1 MTIKEKVERA
11 LPLTGAHSNLT
22 DPIVTEIFTNLDYDF
37 VWIDMEHTMLSC
49 EQVYHHI
56 LAAHTGGSAAFVRV
70 PVNDL
75 TYAKRILEMN
85 IDGIIF
91 PMVRDAAHAKELLDF
106 TLYPPFGKRGCG
118 PKGAVRYGIDS
129 EPDFYVDGHKK
140 ICRFVQIELESAA
153 MDAEAIA
160 KLPYLDG
167 CILGMHD
174 LSGSIGR
181 LGDVF
186 CERNLELANRAIAA
200 FRKEGKTVG
209 VATFASDEATLRRYH
224 EMGINMI
231 CTGADYDYILKG
243 AKNTLETIRKVREKN
258 C

>member
-1 MTIKEKVERA
+1 MTIKEKVEKA
-11 LPLTGAHSNLT
+11 LPLIGAHSNLT
-22 DPIVTEIFTNLDYDF
+22 DSIVTEIFAHLNYDYI
-37 VWIDMEHTMLSC
+37 WIDMEHTMLSC

-56 LAAHTGGSAAFVRV
+56 LAAKSGGAAAFVRV

-75 TYAKRILEMN
+75 TYTKRILEM
-85 IDGIIF
+85 DVEGIIF
-91 PMVRDAAHAKELLDF
+91 PMVRDAAHAKELLDY
-106 TLYPPFGKRGCG
+106 TLYPPIGKRGCG

-129 EPDFYVDGHKK
+129 EPDFYVNGHKR

-153 MDAEAIA
+153 NDAYEIA

-186 CERNLELANRAIAA
+186 CDKNLELANRAIDA
-200 FRKEGKTVG
+200 FRSAGKTVG
-209 VATFASDEATLRRYH
+209 VATFATDAETLTRYH
-224 EMGINMI
+224 NMGINMI
-231 CTGADYDYILKG
+231 TTGADYDYIVKG
-243 AKNTLETIRKVREKN
+243 AQKTLELLNGIRK
-258 C
+258 